1 MELTA
6 KDWER
11 IDELVDT
18 LGISI
23 DEAKQMLLDD
33 KAIDKGEK
41 LFELAD
47 DLKAGAKKAR
57 QADRKVGERKNTR
70 KEDTDKT
77 LLMNLLMGAVEN
89 CSPTQTKP
97 GEFIFE
103 YNDRKFKVVLSAP
116 RSWGADF
123 SIEIF
128 GRSLTSARTD
138 ILLYYTPHQFVKR
151 KYYTK

>member
-18 LGISI
+18 LEISI

-41 LFELAD
+41 MFELAD

-57 QADRKVGERKNTR
+57 QADRKTGVTQNRKP
-70 KEDTDKT
+70 DDDKIV
-77 LLMNLLMGAVEN
+77 LMNYLMCAVDEYE
-89 CSPTQTKP
+89 PTQTKP

-116 RSWGADF
+116 RS
-123 SIEIF
+123 
-128 GRSLTSARTD
+128 
-138 ILLYYTPHQFVKR
+138 
-151 KYYTK
+151 